1 MICRKRYLP
10 TILMASYLVGLA
22 SAPACAQEDETR
34 ELETLVS
41 ASSELEPGLAFAR
54 NQAASGDLPGAL
66 ATLERVLSAYPG
78 ADDARLYH
86 AALLCRL
93 DDRGG
98 ARAELVELAG
108 RPISDSGWAEVEAA
122 CGTLPRPAPVGPGE
136 AR

>member
-1 MICRKRYLP
+1 MNCRKRYLW
-10 TILMASYLVGLA
+10 TILIASCLG
-22 SAPACAQEDETR
+22 SAPARAQQDETG
-34 ELETLVS
+34 ELERLVS
-41 ASSELEPGLAFAR
+41 ASAELEPGLAFAR
-54 NQAASGDLPGAL
+54 NQAASGDLLGAL
-66 ATLERVLSAYPG
+66 ATLERVLIAYPN

-108 RPISDSGWAEVEAA
+108 RPISDPGWSEVEAA
-122 CGTLPRPAPVGPGE
+122 CGTLPRPGPSGG